1 MNNTKIL
8 WINTKA
14 DFTGGCE
21 SYIYHTAKHLAER
34 GYENTL
40 IYDVEGWTEP
50 GFTKAF
56 NAAFPRVV
64 LSRQIA
70 EINPDV
76 IYVHRL
82 AGEKAIKELLE
93 TGKPVIRFFHDHKL
107 FCLREHKY
115 KTISHKTC
123 TSPTGFRCYPC
134 LGFIHRGA
142 GAFPITFASLGKLQA
157 EQDINKK
164 LSGFVVASDYMK
176 AHLIKH
182 GFAAD
187 KIHVIPLYS
196 WKESEQLPIKDDNYL
211 FYAGQILRGKGIDT
225 LLKAMSNINS
235 DIPLIIAGSGKQLE
249 EYKELCKS
257 LNLEDRVKFIGFV
270 NQEKLKTL
278 YSNCTCVIMPSRVP
292 ETFGL
297 SGLEAMS
304 WSKPVIATNVGG
316 IGQWLEHE
324 KNGYLVPSNNG
335 CLLAEMIDKLLSD
348 RKRAEAMG
356 KLGFERYKEKFT
368 PAKHIDSLQN
378 YIEEIIKGSKL

>member
-1 MNNTKIL
+1 MNKTKIL

-34 GYENTL
+34 GYSNTL

-56 NAAFPRVV
+56 DAAFPRVV
-64 LSRQIA
+64 LARQVA
-70 EINPDV
+70 EINPDI

-82 AGEKAIKELLE
+82 AGTKAIKELIE

-123 TSPTGFRCYPC
+123 TAPTGFCCYPC
-134 LGFIHRGA
+134 LGFIQRGE
-142 GAFPITFASLGKLQA
+142 GVFPIKFASLGKLQA
-157 EQDINKK
+157 EQAINKK

-196 WKESEQLPIKDDNYL
+196 WKESVNLPVKDDNYL
-211 FYAGQILRGKGIDT
+211 LYAGQILRGKGIDT
-225 LLKAMSNINS
+225 LLEAMSKMEN
-235 DIPLIIAGSGKQLE
+235 DIPLIIAGSGKQME
-249 EYKELCKS
+249 EYKGLCKS
-257 LNLEDRVKFIGFV
+257 TDLEDRVKFIGHV
-270 NQEKLKTL
+270 DQEKLKTL

-324 KNGYLVPSNNG
+324 KNGYLVPSNDG
-335 CLLAEMIDKLLSD
+335 RFLAEMIDKLLSD
-348 RKRAEAMG
+348 RKKAKAMG
-356 KLGFERYKEKFT
+356 KLGYEMYKEKFT
-368 PAKHIDSLQN
+368 AAKHLDSLQN